1 MAFCGVL
8 SPGGESP
15 GTPESLPS
23 PEPPSGV
30 SATERKRMEDNMVAV
45 KDLVGKALKYVPSNI
60 KWDGTSQTFDMFLAL
75 ASDYV
80 EIDLGETAVQVL
92 MGKRTTMAGLPIP
105 SYMYATWSVRLYM
118 VLMGRLDTKGE
129 HSASATA
136 VMNATIDNRVE
147 IKRSAFNLICFWRSL
162 GQVVTEQDC
171 VAIDFKIKALRVD
184 LEDAPEVVVNKLS
197 GARRLH
203 MRKPEGFRGGEATI
217 EGVLLNLLPQQC
229 DPWKTHY
236 KQMIDGNASLY
247 GTPRPKYDAL
257 VVAIQAAVLSAQIMS
272 HESKVAGHALL
283 VGHRGGPRACLN
295 CKSTEHETTECDKTC
310 TAGPGCKRVYCGF
323 NVTGVCPIKSGVF
336 PERIMNA
343 AGRPIPLH
351 LYLKV
356 KDDFDKVHGGRVRGV
371 PDTEEPAAPQV
382 GAGASSLLLCDDGDM
397 FFSQRVDGMTM

>member
-8 SPGGESP
+8 SPGGEGP

-23 PEPPSGV
+23 PEPPSGA
-30 SATERKRMEDNMVAV
+30 SATERKLMEDNMIAV
-45 KDLVGKALKYVPSNI
+45 KDLVGKASKYVPSNI
-60 KWDGTSQTFDMFLAL
+60 KWDGTSETFDTFLAL

-80 EIDLGETAVQVL
+80 EIDLGEVAVQVL

-118 VLMGRLDTKGE
+118 FLMGRLDLKGE

-136 VMNATIDNRVE
+136 VMNATIDDRVE
-147 IKRSAFNLICFWRSL
+147 IKRSAFNLVCFWRSL

-171 VAIDFKIKALRVD
+171 VAIDFKIEALRVAVK
-184 LEDAPEVVVNKLS
+184 DAPEVVVNKLS
-197 GARRLH
+197 CARRLH

-217 EGVLLNLLPQQC
+217 ERVVLNLLPQEC
-229 DPWKTHY
+229 DHWKTQY

-257 VVAIQAAVLSAQIMS
+257 VVAVQAAVLSAQILN
-272 HESKVAGHALL
+272 HGNTAAGHTLL
-283 VGHRGGPRACLN
+283 VGHRGGTRACLN
-295 CKSTEHETTECDKTC
+295 CKSMEHETTECGKTC

-323 NVTGVCPIKSGVF
+323 NVTGVCPVMSGVL
-336 PERIMNA
+336 PERILNA
-343 AGRPIPLH
+343 VGRTIPLH

-356 KDDFDKVHGGRVRGV
+356 KDDFDKAHGGRVRGV
-371 PDTEEPAAPQV
+371 PGKEEPAAPQA
-382 GAGASSLLLCDDGDM
+382 GAGATGLLLCDDDIFGIA
-397 FFSQRVDGMTM
+397 QRVDGMTM